1 MQLLQ
6 TQRAAYL
13 RPIAMAPNLEPL
25 FSERAKLL
33 KASDVRELLKYT
45 QDPTVISFGGG
56 LPNPE
61 AFPVEDL
68 KVVFEELLHEDNTP
82 ALQYG
87 PTPGDPSLKQAL
99 ATLLAS
105 RGIAADADDMI
116 ITHGAQQALELFG
129 RVFLNP
135 GDIAMVTQPT
145 YLGIFTAISVYEPTY
160 HGVATDQEG
169 IIPDVL
175 EEDLRA
181 LAMDGLRP
189 KFLYIVPTFH
199 NPTGVTMSLRR
210 RRAVVNLAAEYQIPI
225 IEDDPYYDVRFEGEA
240 VPPIASLD
248 KEGWVIYL
256 GSFSKVLAPGFRIGY
271 AHGPADLIAKMSLA
285 KQGADLF
292 TNGWGQRVAERY
304 LSLGLMK
311 RHLPKIR
318 KLYRHKR
325 DVMLKALDET
335 WPDNTEW
342 TRPQGGL
349 FLWTTV
355 DPAVD
360 TKALLPRA
368 AQKGVIYV
376 AGHGFYAGNPEVNHM
391 RLNFSFPSDEN
402 IRKGIGILGEV
413 LREETGAPHLLAPI
427 AK

>member
-1 MQLLQ
+1 
-6 TQRAAYL
+6 
-13 RPIAMAPNLEPL
+13 MAPNLESL

-33 KASDVRELLKYT
+33 KASDVRELLKYS

-56 LPNPE
+56 LPSPE

-68 KVVFEELLHEDNTP
+68 KIVFEELLHEDNTP

-87 PTPGDPSLKQAL
+87 PTPGDPLLKKAL
-99 ATLLAS
+99 ATHLAS
-105 RGIAADADDMI
+105 RGIAAHADNI
-116 ITHGAQQALELFG
+116 VVTHGAQQALELFG

-145 YLGIFTAISVYEPTY
+145 YLGIFTAISVYEPAY
-160 HGVATDQEG
+160 HGVPTDNEG
-169 IIPDVL
+169 IIPDIL
-175 EEDLRA
+175 EENLRA

-189 KFLYIVPTFH
+189 KFLYVVPTFH
-199 NPTGVTMSLRR
+199 NPTGITTSLRR
-210 RRAVVNLAAEYQIPI
+210 RRALVNLSAEYEIPI

-240 VPPIASLD
+240 IPPIASLD

-271 AHGPADLIAKMSLA
+271 AHGPAELISKMALA

-318 KLYRHKR
+318 RLYRHKR
-325 DVMLKALDET
+325 DVMLETLEET
-335 WPDNTEW
+335 WPDNAEW
-342 TRPQGGL
+342 TRPKGGL

-355 DPAVD
+355 DPTID
-360 TKALLPRA
+360 TRALLPRA

-376 AGHGFYAGNPEVNHM
+376 AGHGFYAGQPEVNHM

-402 IRKGIGILGEV
+402 IRKGIGVLGEV
-413 LREETGAPHLLAPI
+413 LKEEKGAPQLLAPI